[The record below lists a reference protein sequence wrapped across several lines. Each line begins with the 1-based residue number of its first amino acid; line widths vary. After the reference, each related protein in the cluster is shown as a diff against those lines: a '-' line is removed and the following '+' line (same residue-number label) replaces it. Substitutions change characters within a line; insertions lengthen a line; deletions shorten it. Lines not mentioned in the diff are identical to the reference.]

1 MLIWSFSARGRALC
15 CPALARVEDH
25 TQFLLSART
34 WGRVQEPCSDLFPP
48 APAVSSERR
57 VLPLSWFTPFRNLPS
72 PDSGQVN
79 SPLRRICLPMTVRFF
94 EFTHIPLAFG
104 GGERGD
110 EPSNGRS
117 SSNWLQCSS
126 SDELPCLLADSVFH
140 S

>member
-104 GGERGD
+104 GGGEG
-110 EPSNGRS
+110 G
-117 SSNWLQCSS
+117 
-126 SDELPCLLADSVFH
+126 
-140 S
+140 